1 MAKRERLERVLAGE
15 RPDRVPVALWRYW
28 PGDDQRAA
36 DFARSV
42 LHFQQ
47 LFDWDFINI
56 TPASTAAATDY
67 GVTTDWRGDIS
78 GERSIIKAPVTRSLQ
93 WTELRPLDPM
103 RGEQGKLLTAVQ
115 QIDEAVRLDGVPCI
129 VTIYSPL
136 TQAAMLGKGDL
147 LLRNL
152 RSHPDR
158 LQTGLNVITESVLRF
173 IEALKRTGVAGVFY
187 VMRHASFA
195 LMSESEYQHLGAPYD
210 RKILESLPPKWWLNI
225 ASLQNTAPM
234 FSLAA
239 GYPVQALHWD
249 ISSVKPGV
257 DKARGLYKGTI
268 CGGLSADQHLLL
280 GTPAMIRQ
288 ADTDLLKATGDRHF
302 ILAAGGPVPVSAPLS
317 NLYAARA
324 VVDKAG
330 GS

>member
-1 MAKRERLERVLAGE
+1 MDKRERLERVLAGE
-15 RPDRVPVALWRYW
+15 RPDRLPVALWRHW

-47 LFDWDFINI
+47 VFDWDFINI
-56 TPASTAAATDY
+56 TPASASAVSDY
-67 GVTTDWRGDIS
+67 GVRTDWRGEIS
-78 GERSIIKAPVTRSLQ
+78 GDRAIIKAPVTRSLE

-115 QIDEAVRLDGVPCI
+115 FIDEAARLDGVPYLI
-129 VTIYSPL
+129 TIYSPL

-158 LQTGLNVITESVLRF
+158 LHTGLNVITESVLRF
-173 IEALKRTGVAGVFY
+173 IEALKRTGVAGIFY
-187 VMRHASFA
+187 VLGHASFA
-195 LMSESEYQHLGAPYD
+195 LMSEAEYQQIGLPYD
-210 RKILESLPPKWWLNI
+210 RKILQSLPTKWWLN
-225 ASLQNTAPM
+225 AVSLANHAPM

-239 GYPVQALHWD
+239 TYPVQMLHWD
-249 ISSVKPGV
+249 ISSVKPTV
-257 DKARGLYKGTI
+257 DKARTFYKGTL
-268 CGGLSADQHLLL
+268 CGGLSAEQHLLL

-288 ADTDLLKATGDRHF
+288 VATDLLKYTGDRHF
-302 ILAAGGPVPVSAPLS
+302 ILSAGGPLPVSAPLS
-317 NLYAARA
+317 NLHAARA
-324 VVDKAG
+324 FVDQ

>member
-1 MAKRERLERVLAGE
+1 MDKRERLEQVLAGE
-15 RPDRVPVALWRYW
+15 RPDRTPVALWRHW
-28 PGDDQRAA
+28 PGDDQRTA

-47 LFDWDFINI
+47 IFDWDFINI
-56 TPASTAAATDY
+56 NPASTASAADY
-67 GVTTDWRGDIS
+67 GVRTDWRGEIS
-78 GERSIIKAPVTRSLQ
+78 GDRTIIKAPVTRSLE

-103 RGEQGKLLTAVQ
+103 RGEQGKLLAAIQ
-115 QIDEAVRLDGVPCI
+115 QIDEAVRLDGVPYI
-129 VTIYSPL
+129 VTLYSPL

-173 IEALKRTGVAGVFY
+173 IEALKRTGVAGIFY
-187 VMRHASFA
+187 VMRHACLS
-195 LMSESEYQHLGAPYD
+195 LMSETEYQQLGVPYD
-210 RKILESLPPKWWLNI
+210 RKILESLPPKWWLNVV
-225 ASLQNTAPM
+225 SLQNNAPM

-249 ISSVKPGV
+249 IAGIKPDV
-257 DKARGLYKGTI
+257 DKARSLYKGTL
-268 CGGLSADQHLLL
+268 CGGLSADEHLLL
-280 GTPAMIRQ
+280 GTPAAIRQ
-288 ADTDLLKATGDRHF
+288 AATDLLKATGDRHF
-302 ILAAGGPVPVSAPLS
+302 ILTAGGPVPVSAPLS
-317 NLYAARA
+317 NLHAARV

-330 GS
+330 GN